1 MQQLSQGMDV
11 RRQIR
16 TLRMKGSCC
25 KWICHGQGSRQG
37 GQGWWQSWS
46 PNVQEIERQEWFL
59 VCSYALND
67 IGDYFLSYWRYTL
80 IFIYYIFVIVRSLSC
95 VQLFVTPW
103 TVAHQTPL
111 WYFPDNIQEWVAIFF
126 SRAYSWIHYLT
137 CFSHNGRSI
146 LYHWTTREAHVLFI
160 KHLTSTLYRE

>member
-1 MQQLSQGMDV
+1 MDV

-59 VCSYALND
+59 VCSNALND

-80 IFIYYIFVIVRSLSC
+80 IFIYYLFVIVQSLSC

-111 WYFPDNIQEWVAIFF
+111 WYFPDKILEWVAIFF
-126 SRAYSWIHYLT
+126 SRASSWSSIYPVSPTMAGVFFTTEPPGKPT
-137 CFSHNGRSI
+137 CC
-146 LYHWTTREAHVLFI
+146 L
-160 KHLTSTLYRE
+160 